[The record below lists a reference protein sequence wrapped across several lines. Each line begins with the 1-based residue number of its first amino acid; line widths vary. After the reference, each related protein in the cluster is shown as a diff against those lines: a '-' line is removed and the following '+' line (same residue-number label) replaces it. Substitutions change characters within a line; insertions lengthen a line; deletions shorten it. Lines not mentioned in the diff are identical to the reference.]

1 MKTSKDDKDN
11 KDNRDDRDNKIIEA
25 RGAWFKGR
33 GGTGP
38 RKWGIFAG

>member
-1 MKTSKDDKDN
+1 MAKTSKDDKDD
-11 KDNRDDRDNKIIEA
+11 KDDKDSKIIEA

-38 RKWGIFAG
+38 RK